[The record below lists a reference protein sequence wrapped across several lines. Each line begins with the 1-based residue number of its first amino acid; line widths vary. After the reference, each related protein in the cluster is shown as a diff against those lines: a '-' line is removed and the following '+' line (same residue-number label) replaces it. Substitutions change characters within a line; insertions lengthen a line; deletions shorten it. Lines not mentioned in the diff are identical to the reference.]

1 MKADTRRPRSQGK
14 LLAEIQVFLEREVQ
28 PVLGQHF
35 GGITIVGLQ
44 DGVLQFRLTGSC
56 AGCSSAWL
64 TAEEVVRAPLLK
76 QFPQLRDVVAERE
89 DDEALLQL
97 ARDALAGKYPSE

>member
-1 MKADTRRPRSQGK
+1 MNANTGHPRSEGK
-14 LLAEIQVFLEREVQ
+14 LLAEIQDFLDREIQ
-28 PVLGQHF
+28 PVLGRHF

-56 AGCSSAWL
+56 AGCSSAWI

-76 QFPQLRDVVAERE
+76 RFPRLRDVVAERE
-89 DDEALLQL
+89 DDEELLQL
-97 ARDALAGKYPSE
+97 ARDALAGKYPSG